1 VHYEATVPTVKDRV
15 VQTALVLLLQPI
27 FEADFNENSFGYR
40 PGRSAH
46 QAVDAIKKALLQGK
60 HEVIDAD
67 LSAYFDTIPHAGLLR
82 LVAGRVSDGA
92 ILGLI
97 KRFLRAPIVE
107 EKDGKRTV
115 KPNRSGVPQGGS
127 LSPLLA
133 NLYLNGLDHGV
144 NNQRSLGATLVR
156 YADDSAPRAKDD
168 MMQMVLCVT
177 AQLMRESKTPR
188 DRLTGAGLKSPLA
201 AVVKSHGRERRRKRP
216 GIRPGQM
223 SDREMNASEPL
234 TTCRKRRDEVKTGG
248 KLLTR
253 DQHGRSLF
261 RTVWPPARRWHDPV
275 VWQLC
280 GTWEPSAP
288 MPTERSKQMTCEDRS
303 REAARRD
310 GSARSSDEVPD
321 KGMERR
327 GRAHEG
333 WTVTSTGNGR
343 N

>member
-1 VHYEATVPTVKDRV
+1 VKDRV

-156 YADDSAPRAKDD
+156 YADD
-168 MMQMVLCVT
+168 MVLLCFPRRG
-177 AQLMRESKTPR
+177 AEMRQ
-188 DRLTGAGLKSPLA
+188 RLKCYL
-201 AVVKSHGRERRRKRP
+201 
-216 GIRPGQM
+216 
-223 SDREMNASEPL
+223 
-234 TTCRKRRDEVKTGG
+234 
-248 KLLTR
+248 
-253 DQHGRSLF
+253 
-261 RTVWPPARRWHDPV
+261 
-275 VWQLC
+275 
-280 GTWEPSAP
+280 
-288 MPTERSKQMTCEDRS
+288 
-303 REAARRD
+303 
-310 GSARSSDEVPD
+310 
-321 KGMERR
+321 ERR
-327 GRAHEG
+327 GLQLNEAKTRMLDANRESFRFLG
-333 WTVTSTGNGR
+333 FEIGMKVSPNTGGSFPYVEPSRKSQQKLRDAVRNETAYYQRWRSCTETVTRINRIVHGWSNYFHYANCSTVFSRTQRWVQQRFRLWLWKKYDKTLGR
-343 N
+343 YTFFTDDRMHGQYQLWKMPTTVAWNR